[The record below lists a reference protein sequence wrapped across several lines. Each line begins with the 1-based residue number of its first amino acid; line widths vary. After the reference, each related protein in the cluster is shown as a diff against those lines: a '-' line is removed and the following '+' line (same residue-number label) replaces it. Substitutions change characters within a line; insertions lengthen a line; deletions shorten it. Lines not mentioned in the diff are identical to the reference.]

1 MVLILDGNLEV
12 TDLHVG
18 VISVNDR
25 FKEFDYIESSHK
37 SDSFP
42 PSIPIFL
49 NACATCSELPSNI
62 MQLGKILSMF
72 SSTVD
77 TDFESEARVQ
87 IGKLDTVQCIFKYAQ
102 SFFSQDAQIGEKL
115 SVKKPLLLG

>member
-42 PSIPIFL
+42 PKIPIFL
-49 NACATCSELPSNI
+49 NACAKCSELPSNI

-77 TDFESEARVQ
+77 TDFESEAGADWKIRHSMNNV
-87 IGKLDTVQCIFKYAQ
+87 
-102 SFFSQDAQIGEKL
+102 FSNMLNL
-115 SVKKPLLLG
+115 SSAKTHRLVKSYR